1 LEQADRGRC
10 TVEQELS
17 DTNETLSDQT
27 CTNQAI
33 EGARRNL
40 EQEMQAL
47 NFRECRLGK
56 SGGQSYVDDPTFLVV
71 RYQEEATEASLF
83 ARRRVH
89 EGSGYILHLL
99 KVVTD
104 RRTVSNFVLAEVAS
118 TTTWTKPAQ
127 ERGQYQKPEGPFI
140 DVHVLNN
147 VLKHIRRNSEL
158 PESQRLH
165 VPFQSSTLTRIL
177 QPYLSPGSCTL
188 LASIPEPPTATDET
202 HRSLTYGLDP
212 VITMWMAPAPVQ
224 KVPGHHRVVAS
235 PASPVADTIFK
246 EVKEQECPLCQA
258 VYTEWKSL
266 NRHIRLDH
274 WTTCHLCFRT
284 YKSRQYLM
292 VHNDAAR

>member
-1 LEQADRGRC
+1 MFLSVVLVLGESVLGLFTEENALEEARTLLEQADRGRC

-17 DTNETLSDQT
+17 ETNETLSDQT

-33 EGARRNL
+33 EGARRKL

-89 EGSGYILHLL
+89 KGSVYILHLL

-104 RRTVSNFVLAEVAS
+104 RRTVSNFVLAEVAC

-127 ERGQYQKPEGPFI
+127 ERGRYQKPEGPFI
-140 DVHVLNN
+140 DDHVLNN

-188 LASIPEPPTATDET
+188 LASIPELRTATDET
-202 HRSLTYGLDP
+202 HRLLTYGLDP

-224 KVPGHHRVVAS
+224 KVPGHHRVV
-235 PASPVADTIFK
+235 
-246 EVKEQECPLCQA
+246 
-258 VYTEWKSL
+258 
-266 NRHIRLDH
+266 
-274 WTTCHLCFRT
+274 
-284 YKSRQYLM
+284 
-292 VHNDAAR
+292 

>member
-1 LEQADRGRC
+1 
-10 TVEQELS
+10 
-17 DTNETLSDQT
+17 
-27 CTNQAI
+27 
-33 EGARRNL
+33 
-40 EQEMQAL
+40 MQAL
-47 NFRECRLGK
+47 NFRVCRLRK
-56 SGGQSYVDDPTFLVV
+56 SGGKSYVDDPTFLVV

-127 ERGQYQKPEGPFI
+127 ERGRYQKPEGSFT